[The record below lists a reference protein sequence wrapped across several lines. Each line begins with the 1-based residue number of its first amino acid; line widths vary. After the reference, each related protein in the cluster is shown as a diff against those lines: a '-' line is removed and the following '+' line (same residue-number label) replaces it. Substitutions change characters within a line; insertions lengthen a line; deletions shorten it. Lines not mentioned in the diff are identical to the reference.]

1 MSTAVSPGVVR
12 RRILDLGCGSGQTLS
27 KFGWR
32 LVAGDEVVGVDI
44 QLPALHTAHL
54 QYPERSFLTARAE
67 LLPFRSASFEAI
79 LCHIALPYMDIPA
92 ALTEMARVL
101 VPGGSLQLAVHDWRF
116 AIAEL
121 RRAWPHP
128 QRIAFRAYVLANG
141 TVFHFTGKTSLP
153 YLHHRIESFQ
163 TERGMRRALERSGF
177 TNLTFTRR
185 DFKFLIDARKAP
197 ASPNIATCA

>member
-101 VPGGSLQLAVHDWRF
+101 VSTTARMDSRAAAHWVIVWRVSPPGLLVIIFRCVSWPQATYLGQPGPYNTLPQHRRGRVF
-116 AIAEL
+116 YGL
-121 RRAWPHP
+121 R
-128 QRIAFRAYVLANG
+128 
-141 TVFHFTGKTSLP
+141 
-153 YLHHRIESFQ
+153 
-163 TERGMRRALERSGF
+163 
-177 TNLTFTRR
+177 
-185 DFKFLIDARKAP
+185 
-197 ASPNIATCA
+197 